1 MRFGELHFDSF
12 ASLEV
17 VDCIGL
23 GDVAAVAVVA
33 AFDKEDDV
41 DPAVEVEI
49 MVNSWTFAVPDC
61 QIDQHLAVLWP
72 ISTVGPP
79 PQVPHSMHHEVVLVV
94 PWPVGVT

>member
-17 VDCIGL
+17 VDCIEL
-23 GDVAAVAVVA
+23 GDVAAVA
-33 AFDKEDDV
+33 AFDKEDGV

-49 MVNSWTFAVPDC
+49 MVNSWTFAEPEC

-79 PQVPHSMHHEVVLVV
+79 PQVPHSMLYTKHKATHC
-94 PWPVGVT
+94 